1 MATKK
6 QVEDAIFA
14 LEGFRVEFDLFDPK
28 RSLPEYEGR
37 VMAPQRWK
45 ISDWKNERLSA
56 YRTLAKGVT
65 VYRGDGSKVPRDMQL
80 GNLRDSYYE
89 AEFGPIAPAKDAQPS
104 NVIRMAGHERT
115 SGIEG
120 RGRKPR
126 RR

>member
-1 MATKK
+1 VATKK

-28 RSLPEYEGR
+28 RSLPEYAWR

-45 ISDWKNERLSA
+45 ISDWKNDRLGA

-65 VYRGDGSKVPRDMQL
+65 VYRGDGSRVPRDMLL

-89 AEFGPIAPAKDAQPS
+89 AEFGPIAPAKDAKLS
-104 NVIRMAGHERT
+104 NVIRMAGRERT